1 MRSRDRSAK
10 DSWYQL
16 VHQMRRERLITEMA
30 ARYDRDQREAAR
42 QEQEKAEKMQALTAK
57 MQKNAQ
63 MVGER
68 AEENSEYNGYLQKEL
83 EERSVLKAWTG
94 GLVASSEADV
104 DMEKKRADEA
114 EARLAEA
121 EARIKELEAKLKQEH
136 P

>member
-1 MRSRDRSAK
+1 
-10 DSWYQL
+10 
-16 VHQMRRERLITEMA
+16 MA
-30 ARYDRDQREAAR
+30 ARYDCDQREAAR
-42 QEQEKAEKMQALTAK
+42 REHEKAEAMQALTAK
-57 MQKNAQ
+57 LQKNAQ

-68 AEENSEYNGYLQKEL
+68 VEEDSEYNGYLQKKL
-83 EERSVLKAWTG
+83 EERGVLKAWTG